1 MKRTSLIY
9 HEDYQDFLQTLYAYQ
24 KAGVSLTVEGKA
36 APAEAIAD
44 LCVCREAGAY
54 MRDYISDER
63 GRLVEI
69 RFDRVE
75 PGRRESD
82 I

>member
-9 HEDYQDFLQTLYAYQ
+9 HDDYQLFLQTLHSYQ
-24 KAGVSLTVEGKA
+24 EAGVALTVEGKA
-36 APAEAIAD
+36 VPPEDIAD

-54 MRDYISDER
+54 MRDYISDDR

-75 PGRRESD
+75 NGQAE
-82 I
+82 